1 MMVLGRKDRET
12 RKKWKGPMRWR
23 KISRALD
30 GDTMVLRCTGVMG
43 DQDEDVVGEFRTTDM
58 RLDCLGEV

>member
-1 MMVLGRKDRET
+1 MVPGRKDRET

-30 GDTMVLRCTGVMG
+30 GDTMVLRCPVCDDG
-43 DQDEDVVGEFRTTDM
+43 RS
-58 RLDCLGEV
+58 RR

>member
-1 MMVLGRKDRET
+1 
-12 RKKWKGPMRWR
+12 MRWQ